1 MTRRRRWLLRA
12 LAAVLFLAA
21 ASECLSLSLR
31 TRRAHRFL
39 TSRLE
44 AAFGRPVEVGH
55 FAFSLFDGPRIE
67 AEPVTVAEDPHFGQ
81 EYFVRA
87 EQMAAGLRWGR
98 LLHGYFEFGTLSFTH
113 PSLNL
118 VRASDG
124 RWNIENWLPPP
135 SSALPQKSFPAQEGN
150 TARLYKIAVDGGR
163 INFMRGVDKQ
173 AFALVDVR
181 GTVEQETLGRW
192 RLDLAAQPMRS
203 GAVLQEAGTLRVRG
217 SIAGTSARLQPAD
230 LYLTWEDAS
239 LADVL
244 RLARGKDYGV
254 RGRLALEVT
263 ASSHRPNGL
272 GWSFS
277 LSARGSQFH
286 RWDMTEL
293 PADPGLNVKAEARWV
308 PGEARMELSSVM
320 IEAPH
325 SQIRGTGQV
334 VWPAGIRPDVDFQ
347 SAEVSFADLLDW
359 FRAFHPGVAEGLA
372 ADGTIR
378 ASFAAKDWPL
388 HLEHAELSSSGAAV
402 RIPGLTEAIHLGEIS
417 AELRHDLLKLDAVL
431 IQLPRAA
438 NPGQTKVT
446 AIVQERK
453 AKKGKT
459 KNLAASDQLEVTAN
473 LSLRGRSAQLAL
485 DGTASRAEDLLAVT
499 AAFGRAAN
507 PRWKLEGSAELH
519 LRWQLGFF
527 PWTAAMAGSTDLKGT
542 RLWMTGLNFPVEI
555 SGAHIEWGEGGRRAT
570 LTGAKAMGARWQGT
584 LAQLKTGSSDILG
597 AWQFKLSADRI
608 TAANLDHWLGPR
620 ARPGFFDRLFPSAAS
635 SASASQSETS
645 GESSLQNLQASG
657 QIAVEDLVVEPLQ
670 LHKMKASVDLE
681 SRTLRLYD
689 VQSEF
694 QAGKLSG
701 VFEARLGP
709 QPEYRADANFDRAN
723 LALLAAPTARLKDH
737 VGGMASGEIH
747 LTARGIGREA
757 LVKSLEGRGAATIHN
772 ALFRGIDLRAA
783 LAQGSFRPGTT
794 QSPSAE
800 TAFTISGG
808 NIEVRQLRLDNGGN
822 IVEAEGT
829 IQFSHAWDLRIH
841 SLGSSKDKRRSATD
855 TREVRLTGSLEA
867 PQVIPLE
874 ANAGPR

>member
-67 AEPVTVAEDPHFGQ
+67 AEPVTVAEDPRFGQ

-173 AFALVDVR
+173 PFALVDVR
-181 GTVEQETLGRW
+181 GTVEQGTLGRW

-293 PADPGLNVKAEARWV
+293 PADPGLNVKAQARWV
-308 PGEARMELSSVM
+308 PGEARVELSSVI

-325 SQIRGTGQV
+325 SQIHGTGEV
-334 VWPAGIRPDVDFQ
+334 VWPAEIRPDVDFQ
-347 SAEVSFADLLDW
+347 SAEASFADLLDW

-372 ADGTIR
+372 VNGTIR
-378 ASFAAKDWPL
+378 TSFAARDWPL
-388 HLEHAELSSSGAAV
+388 HLEHAELSSSGATV
-402 RIPGLTEAIHLGEIS
+402 DIPGLPGTIRLGEIS

-431 IQLPRAA
+431 IQLPRAP
-438 NPGQTKVT
+438 NPEPAKVR

-453 AKKGKT
+453 ANKGKS
-459 KNLAASDQLEVTAN
+459 KNLVPPDQLKLAAN
-473 LSLRGRSAQLAL
+473 LSLRGRSAQFAL
-485 DGTASRAEDLLAVT
+485 DGTASRVEDLLAAT
-499 AAFGRAAN
+499 AAFGRPTN

-542 RLWMTGLNFPVEI
+542 HLWMTGLNFPVEI
-555 SGAHIEWGEGGRRAT
+555 SGAHIEWGDGGRRAT
-570 LTGAKAMGARWQGT
+570 LTGAKAVGAQWQGT
-584 LAQLKTGSSDILG
+584 LAQLKTGSSDTLG

-608 TAANLDHWLGPR
+608 TAANLDLWLGPR

-657 QIAVEDLVVEPLQ
+657 QITVEDLVVEPLQ

-701 VFEARLGP
+701 VFEAKLGP

-747 LTARGIGREA
+747 LTARGIGRET

-772 ALFRGIDLRAA
+772 ALFRGIDLKAA
-783 LAQGSFRPGTT
+783 LAQDLFRPGTT

-808 NIEVRQLRLDNGGN
+808 KIEVRQLRLDSGGN
-822 IVEAEGT
+822 TVEAEGT
-829 IQFSHAWDLRIH
+829 IQFSHAWDLRIR
-841 SLGSSKDKRRSATD
+841 SLGSLKDKRRSGTD

-867 PQVIPLE
+867 PQVVPLE